1 MCKKSNDLYL
11 MFLLSHCNSL
21 YPVCTTMK
29 NNTVHLDELGK
40 LIICSTSANR
50 LSLIVTKIAEA
61 KNYSSSTNVIK
72 I

>member
-1 MCKKSNDLYL
+1 